1 MTTQLRAFAPL
12 LGLMVLLTVL
22 TGCATFFQDV
32 ENRMNRQKF
41 RLDYDTFDQ
50 ILAIYDQGD
59 VETALQRFNALA
71 NSTASPKLARDAG
84 LGEICCR
91 LILANSRESYAT
103 AIGLWHNFAVLAK
116 ENGYMLDPALLDPLI
131 AHMIPQNLVERD
143 GLQSPLASSSASG
156 GAASPAESDQKTEEQ
171 RLKAEIAALKKK
183 TKQVDDLQQQLDQAL
198 DENQSLKEKIKALE
212 AIDQIIQKKKTEIAE
227 PSE

>member
-32 ENRMNRQKF
+32 ENRMDRQRF

-50 ILAIYDQGD
+50 TMAIYDKGD
-59 VETALQRFNALA
+59 FETALQRFNALA
-71 NSTASPKLARDAG
+71 NSTANPKLAREAG

-91 LILANSRESYAT
+91 LILANTRESYAAAT
-103 AIGLWHNFAVLAK
+103 SRWHNFAVLAK

-131 AHMIPQNLVERD
+131 VHML
-143 GLQSPLASSSASG
+143 L
-156 GAASPAESDQKTEEQ
+156 AESDLPLAPSSVSSEAAKSAEISHQTERQ
-171 RLKAEIAALKKK
+171 RLKAEIATLKKK
-183 TKQVDDLQQQLDQAL
+183 TKQVDDLRQQLDQAL